1 MSAAKTQKPVL
12 YTFDVVLIGGPVS
25 DKFIKKNPVIS
36 RTIAIRGDQTFAHFH
51 NAIFKAFGREEEH
64 MFEFQIGGKG
74 PMDPNAKRY
83 VSDESDEEMISALSA
98 SVLSMGE
105 RAANDLKRGVLDQV
119 YIKGDQGYLLIVHC
133 GPDALLSLLVKP
145 EAKLGVVFME
155 AKRTAEELSKLFE

>member
-1 MSAAKTQKPVL
+1 MATDRIEKMNSVLRQLRSSLQEIEAA
-12 YTFDVVLIGGPVS
+12 VLISS
-25 DKFIKKNPVIS
+25 DAMALASDI
-36 RTIAIRGDQTFAHFH
+36 
-51 NAIFKAFGREEEH
+51 
-64 MFEFQIGGKG
+64 
-74 PMDPNAKRY
+74 
-83 VSDESDEEMISALSA
+83 SDESDEEMISALSA

-105 RAANDLKRGVLDQV
+105 RAANDLKRGILDQV

>member
-1 MSAAKTQKPVL
+1 MATDRIEKMNSVLRQLRSSLQEIEAA
-12 YTFDVVLIGGPVS
+12 VLISS
-25 DKFIKKNPVIS
+25 DAMALASDI
-36 RTIAIRGDQTFAHFH
+36 
-51 NAIFKAFGREEEH
+51 
-64 MFEFQIGGKG
+64 
-74 PMDPNAKRY
+74 
-83 VSDESDEEMISALSA
+83 SDESDEEMISALSA

-155 AKRTAEELSKLFE
+155 AKRTAEELSKLFSE

>member
-1 MSAAKTQKPVL
+1 MATDRIEKMNSVLRQLRSSLQEIEAA
-12 YTFDVVLIGGPVS
+12 VLISS
-25 DKFIKKNPVIS
+25 DAMALASDI
-36 RTIAIRGDQTFAHFH
+36 
-51 NAIFKAFGREEEH
+51 
-64 MFEFQIGGKG
+64 
-74 PMDPNAKRY
+74 
-83 VSDESDEEMISALSA
+83 SDESDEEMISALSA

-155 AKRTAEELSKLFE
+155 AKRTAEELSILFE